1 MIEEFREKFEKRHQI
16 AEQIKKEG
24 KKVIGCFYG
33 SVPKELVHAAGMVP
47 VQLVEDRNYQYEAKS
62 GLLPYLCGM
71 SKNLTGQIY
80 DKVFGYVDAV
90 MVSTTCDTNRHVPD
104 IWEKNKVFPK
114 IWIVRAPIKADDGAV
129 GYYIQEIHRLAEEL
143 GRLSGQKVTE
153 EGLRESIAMY
163 NENRSLFRKFYEARP
178 ESGITAEESV
188 YVFASALVLPVE
200 EHNAML
206 KRLLAEMNPAPD
218 KDRKTK
224 LMLCALNINM
234 SLEVIR
240 LAEKYGARVVT
251 DDFTHNARYGSE
263 EIEINGD
270 AFKSLAQGYLRKIPL
285 PGMYAFEERAKYI
298 KNLMEK
304 AKAEGL
310 IYLIQLYCDAYAMEY
325 SVLKEYFDRWKLPH
339 LKIEAE
345 DTPNSVEQLNVRV
358 QSFLESLV

>member
-1 MIEEFREKFEKRHQI
+1 MIQEFKEKFEKRHHI
-16 AEQIKKEG
+16 AEQIKKDG
-24 KKVIGCFYG
+24 KKIIGCFYG
-33 SVPKELVHAAGMVP
+33 SVPKELVHSAGMVP

-80 DKVFGYVDAV
+80 DKVFNYVDAV
-90 MVSTTCDTNRHVPD
+90 MVSTVCDTNRHVPD

-114 IWIVRAPIKADDGAV
+114 TWIVRAPIKADDGAV
-129 GYYIQEIHRLAEEL
+129 NYYTREILRLADEL
-143 GRLSGQKVTE
+143 GKLSGKKVTE
-153 EGLRESIAMY
+153 EGLRESISLY

-178 ESGITAEESV
+178 GSDVSAEEAV

-200 EHNAML
+200 EHNTMMKKLLSGL
-206 KRLLAEMNPAPD
+206 KPMPGN
-218 KDRKTK
+218 DRKTK

-240 LAEKYGARVVT
+240 MAEKYGAQVVT

-263 EIEINGD
+263 EIEIKGD
-270 AFKSLAQGYLRKIPL
+270 VFKSLARGYLRKIPL
-285 PGMYAFEERAKYI
+285 PGMYSFEQRAKWI
-298 KNLMEK
+298 RDLMAK
-304 AKAEGL
+304 SKAEGL

-325 SVLKEYFDRWKLPH
+325 TVLKEYFDQWKLPH

-345 DTPNSVEQLNVRV
+345 DTPNSIEQLNVRV
-358 QSFLESLV
+358 QSFMESLD